1 MKHGVNINLLAYNEE
16 DNLRS
21 LIPEV
26 IAEADKC
33 GVEYDIKVID
43 TENPIDNTEDVC
55 KQYGVRYINQE
66 QPKFGGAFRTAIK
79 YADREYFLILD
90 GDGAHPPQQ
99 IPEMFAL
106 FIKGGYD
113 IVIGSRYV
121 KGGGTNDKVS
131 SQVMSHMLNFAFRV
145 VLGIKAKD
153 LSTNFRIYHTE
164 ALKKVTTT
172 SVNYDV
178 LEEVLLLLKQ
188 AKKPRRLRV
197 GEVPIV
203 LRKRKFGESKRELI
217 PYIIS
222 YIKTLFRLLII
233 RICANREENR
243 ME

>member
-1 MKHGVNINLLAYNEE
+1 MKSGININLLAYNEE
-16 DNLRS
+16 DNLRN

-26 IAEADKC
+26 IAAADKC

-43 TENPIDNTEDVC
+43 TEKPLDNTEGLC

-66 QPKFGGAFRTAIK
+66 EPKFGGAFRTAVK
-79 YADREYFLILD
+79 YADREFFLILD

-106 FIKGGYD
+106 FIKGKYD

-121 KGGGTNDKVS
+121 NGGGTNDKVL
-131 SQVMSHMLNFAFRV
+131 SQVMSHMLNFAFRI
-145 VLGIKAKD
+145 VLGIKARD

-164 ALKKVTTT
+164 ALKKVTTI

-188 AKKPRRLRV
+188 EKKPRRLKI

-203 LRKRKFGESKRELI
+203 LRKREFGESKRELVTF
-217 PYIIS
+217 IIS
-222 YIKTLFRLLII
+222 YIKTLFRLLMI
-233 RICANREENR
+233 RVRGKDR
-243 ME
+243 VR